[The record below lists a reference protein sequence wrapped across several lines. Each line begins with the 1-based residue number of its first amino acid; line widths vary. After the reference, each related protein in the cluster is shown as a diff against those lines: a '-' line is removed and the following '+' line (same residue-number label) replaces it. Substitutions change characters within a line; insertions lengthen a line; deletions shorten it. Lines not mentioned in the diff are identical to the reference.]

1 MTDESD
7 ESAPARPAAKRKP
20 APRGRKAVIGKLWKA
35 AQTQLEAHEA
45 HLAELPAGTAASEV
59 DAKTLATLA
68 RTVRELV
75 ALDTAAAGEGG
86 KSEDDP
92 SPAEGLRRVDELRR
106 ELARRMERLIAA
118 HTGEVVP
125 EAAAGPVAGIGQVR

>member
-7 ESAPARPAAKRKP
+7 ETAPVRPAAKRKP
-20 APRGRKAVIGKLWKA
+20 APRGRKTVIGKLWKA

-45 HLAELPAGTAASEV
+45 HLAELPAGAAASEA

-75 ALDTAAAGEGG
+75 ALDSAAAGEGG
-86 KSEDDP
+86 KSEDEP

-106 ELARRMERLIAA
+106 ELARRMERLIADHA
-118 HTGEVVP
+118 GDAVP
-125 EAAAGPVAGIGQVR
+125 QAAAGSDAGAG

>member
-7 ESAPARPAAKRKP
+7 ENAAARPAAKRKP
-20 APRGRKAVIGKLWKA
+20 ARSGGRKAVIGKLWKA

-45 HLAELPAGTAASEV
+45 HLAELPAGTAASET

-75 ALDTAAAGEGG
+75 ALDSAAAGEGG

-92 SPAEGLRRVDELRR
+92 SPAEGLRRVEELRN
-106 ELARRMERLIAA
+106 ELGRRLVALAA
-118 HTGEVVP
+118 E
-125 EAAAGPVAGIGQVR
+125 EAGAAGASSHGDGLT

>member
-1 MTDESD
+1 MTDDSED
-7 ESAPARPAAKRKP
+7 AAPARPAAKRKP
-20 APRGRKAVIGKLWKA
+20 ARSGGRKAVIGKLWKA

-75 ALDTAAAGEGG
+75 ALDSAAAGEGG

-92 SPAEGLRRVDELRR
+92 SPAEGLRRVDELRS
-106 ELARRMERLIAA
+106 ELGRRLAA
-118 HTGEVVP
+118 LAAE
-125 EAAAGPVAGIGQVR
+125 EAGTAGAPAHGDGLA

>member
-1 MTDESD
+1 MTDETD

-20 APRGRKAVIGKLWKA
+20 ARSGGRKAVIGKLWKA

-45 HLAELPAGTAASEV
+45 HLAELPAGTAASET

-75 ALDTAAAGEGG
+75 ALDSAAAGEGG
-86 KSEDDP
+86 KADDDP

-106 ELARRMERLIAA
+106 ELARRMERLIADHA
-118 HTGEVVP
+118 GEAVP
-125 EAAAGPVAGIGQVR
+125 QAAAGSTPGAG

>member
-1 MTDESD
+1 MPDDNED
-7 ESAPARPAAKRKP
+7 AAPARPAAKRRP
-20 APRGRKAVIGKLWKA
+20 ARSGGRKAVIGKLWKA

-45 HLAELPAGTAASEV
+45 HLAELPVGAAASEA

-75 ALDTAAAGEGG
+75 ALDSAAAGEGG
-86 KSEDDP
+86 KSEDEP

-106 ELARRMERLIAA
+106 ELARRMERLIADHA
-118 HTGEVVP
+118 GEAVP
-125 EAAAGPVAGIGQVR
+125 QAAAGADTGAG

>member
-1 MTDESD
+1 MTDETD
-7 ESAPARPAAKRKP
+7 ESALARPAAKRKP

-45 HLAELPAGTAASEV
+45 HLAELPAGQAASET

-75 ALDTAAAGEGG
+75 ALDSAAAGEGG
-86 KSEDDP
+86 KAEDDP
-92 SPAEGLRRVDELRR
+92 SPAEGLRRVEELRN
-106 ELARRMERLIAA
+106 ELGRRLAA
-118 HTGEVVP
+118 LASE
-125 EAAAGPVAGIGQVR
+125 EAGAAGASSHGDGLT

>member
-7 ESAPARPAAKRKP
+7 ETAPAPPVAKRKP
-20 APRGRKAVIGKLWKA
+20 APRGRKAVIGKLWKV

-75 ALDTAAAGEGG
+75 ALDSAAAGEGG
-86 KSEDDP
+86 KSEDEP
-92 SPAEGLRRVDELRR
+92 SPAEGLRRVEELRS
-106 ELARRMERLIAA
+106 ELARRLAGLAA
-118 HTGEVVP
+118 EHPDMGR
-125 EAAAGPVAGIGQVR
+125 AAGAGDVRSGAAEDL

>member
-1 MTDESD
+1 MTDETD
-7 ESAPARPAAKRKP
+7 ESAPAPPVVKRKP
-20 APRGRKAVIGKLWKA
+20 APRSRKAVISKLWKA

-75 ALDTAAAGEGG
+75 ALDSAAAGEGG
-86 KSEDDP
+86 KSEDEP

-106 ELARRMERLIAA
+106 ELARRMERLIADHA
-118 HTGEVVP
+118 GEAVP
-125 EAAAGPVAGIGQVR
+125 QAAAGPDTGAG

>member
-1 MTDESD
+1 MTDEND
-7 ESAPARPAAKRKP
+7 ESAPARPAARRKP

-45 HLAELPAGTAASEV
+45 HLAELPAGTAASET

-75 ALDTAAAGEGG
+75 ALDSAAAGEGG

-92 SPAEGLRRVDELRR
+92 SPAEGLRRAEELRS
-106 ELARRMERLIAA
+106 ELGRRLAA
-118 HTGEVVP
+118 LATE
-125 EAAAGPVAGIGQVR
+125 EAGAAGAPPHGDGLT

>member
-1 MTDESD
+1 MTEESD

-75 ALDTAAAGEGG
+75 ALDSAAAGEGG
-86 KSEDDP
+86 KSEDEP
-92 SPAEGLRRVDELRR
+92 SPAEGLRRVEELRR
-106 ELARRMERLIAA
+106 ELARRMERLIADHA
-118 HTGEVVP
+118 GEAVP
-125 EAAAGPVAGIGQVR
+125 QAPAGSDAGAG

>member
-1 MTDESD
+1 MTDDSD
-7 ESAPARPAAKRKP
+7 DSAPAPPAARRKP

-45 HLAELPAGTAASEV
+45 HLAELPAGTAASEA

-75 ALDTAAAGEGG
+75 ALDSAAAGEGG
-86 KSEDDP
+86 KPEDEP
-92 SPAEGLRRVDELRR
+92 SPAEGLRRVEELRK
-106 ELARRMERLIAA
+106 ELARRMERLIADHA
-118 HTGEVVP
+118 GEAVSQ
-125 EAAAGPVAGIGQVR
+125 AAAGSAAGTG

>member
-7 ESAPARPAAKRKP
+7 DAAPARPAAKRKP

-35 AQTQLEAHEA
+35 AQTQLETHEA
-45 HLAELPAGTAASEV
+45 HLAELPAGTAASEA

-75 ALDTAAAGEGG
+75 ALDSAAAGEGG
-86 KSEDDP
+86 KAEDDP
-92 SPAEGLRRVDELRR
+92 SPAEGLRRVEAIRS
-106 ELARRMERLIAA
+106 ELARRLAA
-118 HTGEVVP
+118 L
-125 EAAAGPVAGIGQVR
+125 AAEDAATAGTAPAGDGVG